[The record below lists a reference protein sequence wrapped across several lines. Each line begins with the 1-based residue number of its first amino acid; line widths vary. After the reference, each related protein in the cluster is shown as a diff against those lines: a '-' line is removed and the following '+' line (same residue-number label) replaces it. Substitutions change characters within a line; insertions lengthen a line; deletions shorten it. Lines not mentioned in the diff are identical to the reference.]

1 VAAEAGEER
10 DGGIDHALGL
20 GDDDRAA
27 AEGGQPV
34 ALAGVVAF
42 DAMRLLLTDEQL
54 PWRDQLGIGLP
65 AIGTI
70 EPRVPALPQ
79 AGEQALEG
87 SSVTTAQL
95 PVDEPTRSPI
105 PSLPDPELV
114 GLFLR

>member
-1 VAAEAGEER
+1 M
-10 DGGIDHALGL
+10 
-20 GDDDRAA
+20 
-27 AEGGQPV
+27 

-42 DAMRLLLTDEQL
+42 DAMRLLLADIEL
-54 PWRDQLGIGLP
+54 PWRDQLRIGFP
-65 AIGTI
+65 AIGTV
-70 EPRVPALPQ
+70 EPRVPGLPQ

-95 PVDEPTRSPI
+95 PVDEPACSPI

>member
-1 VAAEAGEER
+1 
-10 DGGIDHALGL
+10 
-20 GDDDRAA
+20 
-27 AEGGQPV
+27 V

-54 PWRDQLGIGLP
+54 PLRDQLGIGLP

-70 EPRVPALPQ
+70 EPWVPAPPQ

-87 SSVTTAQL
+87 GSVTTAQL

>member
-1 VAAEAGEER
+1 MPLPGM
-10 DGGIDHALGL
+10 
-20 GDDDRAA
+20 
-27 AEGGQPV
+27 V
-34 ALAGVVAF
+34 AL
-42 DAMRLLLTDEQL
+42 DAMGLLLADIEP
-54 PWRDQLGIGLP
+54 PWRDQLGVRLP

-70 EPRVPALPQ
+70 EPRVPGLPQ